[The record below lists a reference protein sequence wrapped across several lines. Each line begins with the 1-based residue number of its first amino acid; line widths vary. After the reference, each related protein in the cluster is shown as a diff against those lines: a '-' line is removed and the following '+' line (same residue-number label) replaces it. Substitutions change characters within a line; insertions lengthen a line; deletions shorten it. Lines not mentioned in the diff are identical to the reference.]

1 MTLRANSNITVLYIF
16 GMEKTH
22 EKTIKRRSQQID
34 MLHGPLLKK
43 LLTFAL
49 PLAASGLLQMLFNSA
64 DVAVIGWFETS
75 AAQAAVNSNGPLI
88 NLLINLFAG
97 LSVGV
102 TVVIA
107 GYIGRSDTDD
117 VHSVVLTAAVVA
129 GVSGVVLLALG
140 MLVAEPLL
148 TLMDTP
154 PEVLALA
161 AQYLRIYFAGM
172 PFIMVYNF
180 GAAILR
186 SVGDT
191 RRPLYVLIGAGVLN
205 VGLNLLFVA
214 LFKMSVAGVATAT
227 LISDAVSAAFVVA
240 FVMRDKML
248 RIRRGS
254 EIRGKY
260 LKKIFAIGIPAG
272 LQGMV
277 FSLSNVIIQATI
289 NGFGEK
295 AMAGSGDAI
304 YFENYMYFF
313 VSAFSQTAVTFMGQN
328 YAAGEFERCKRIF
341 WLNMAASL
349 IISGVLSVVF
359 VAGGRAFIRIY
370 TSDEQAIEYAL
381 LRMRTVLIAGMLT
394 CTYEIAGGALRGIG
408 NSLLPAIITVVGSCV
423 FRIVWIYAVL
433 PHVGGTYTMLVIV
446 YPISWAITGAV
457 MLVTYFAIAA
467 KKLKRPPAP
476 PPDLAENLSETP
488 PLPDGD
494 IVEQTQ
500 AEQASAGACAQ
511 AGDDLA

>member
-1 MTLRANSNITVLYIF
+1 M
-16 GMEKTH
+16 
-22 EKTIKRRSQQID
+22 
-34 MLHGPLLKK
+34 
-43 LLTFAL
+43 
-49 PLAASGLLQMLFNSA
+49 
-64 DVAVIGWFETS
+64 
-75 AAQAAVNSNGPLI
+75 
-88 NLLINLFAG
+88 
-97 LSVGV
+97 
-102 TVVIA
+102 
-107 GYIGRSDTDD
+107 
-117 VHSVVLTAAVVA
+117 
-129 GVSGVVLLALG
+129 
-140 MLVAEPLL
+140 
-148 TLMDTP
+148 
-154 PEVLALA
+154 
-161 AQYLRIYFAGM
+161 
-172 PFIMVYNF
+172 
-180 GAAILR
+180 
-186 SVGDT
+186 
-191 RRPLYVLIGAGVLN
+191 
-205 VGLNLLFVA
+205 
-214 LFKMSVAGVATAT
+214 
-227 LISDAVSAAFVVA
+227 
-240 FVMRDKML
+240 
-248 RIRRGS
+248 
-254 EIRGKY
+254 
-260 LKKIFAIGIPAG
+260 PAG

-457 MLVTYFAIAA
+457 MLVTYFAIGA

-476 PPDLAENLSETP
+476 PPDREGSLPEAP

-500 AEQASAGACAQ
+500 AEQASADACAQ
-511 AGDDLA
+511 AGETLA

>member
-1 MTLRANSNITVLYIF
+1 
-16 GMEKTH
+16 
-22 EKTIKRRSQQID
+22 

-43 LLTFAL
+43 ILLFAL

-107 GYIGRSDTDD
+107 GYIGRNDTDD

-129 GVSGVVLLALG
+129 IVSGVILLALG
-140 MLVAEPLL
+140 MAVAEPLL
-148 TLMDTP
+148 TLMKTP

-227 LISDAVSAAFVVA
+227 LISDALSAAFVVA

-248 RIRRGS
+248 RVRRGS
-254 EIRGKY
+254 KIRGKY
-260 LKKIFAIGIPAG
+260 LKKIFVIGMPAG

-277 FSLSNVIIQATI
+277 FSLSNVIIQTTI

-304 YFENYMYFF
+304 YFENYVYFF

-349 IISGVLSVVF
+349 VISTVMSVVF
-359 VAGGRAFIRIY
+359 VVGGRAFIRIY

-381 LRMRTVLIAGMLT
+381 LRMRTVLTAGMLT

-408 NSLLPAIITVVGSCV
+408 KSLLPAIITVVGSCV

-433 PHVGGTYTMLVIV
+433 PYIGGTYKMLVVV

-457 MLVTYFAIAA
+457 MLVSYFAISA
-467 KKLKRPPAP
+467 KKFKRPPAP
-476 PPDLAENLSETP
+476 PAEGIDPPPET
-488 PLPDGD
+488 D
-494 IVEQTQ
+494 IKQV
-500 AEQASAGACAQ
+500 ADAQ
-511 AGDDLA
+511 

>member
-1 MTLRANSNITVLYIF
+1 
-16 GMEKTH
+16 
-22 EKTIKRRSQQID
+22 
-34 MLHGPLLKK
+34 
-43 LLTFAL
+43 
-49 PLAASGLLQMLFNSA
+49 
-64 DVAVIGWFETS
+64 
-75 AAQAAVNSNGPLI
+75 
-88 NLLINLFAG
+88 
-97 LSVGV
+97 
-102 TVVIA
+102 
-107 GYIGRSDTDD
+107 
-117 VHSVVLTAAVVA
+117 
-129 GVSGVVLLALG
+129 
-140 MLVAEPLL
+140 
-148 TLMDTP
+148 
-154 PEVLALA
+154 
-161 AQYLRIYFAGM
+161 
-172 PFIMVYNF
+172 
-180 GAAILR
+180 
-186 SVGDT
+186 
-191 RRPLYVLIGAGVLN
+191 
-205 VGLNLLFVA
+205 
-214 LFKMSVAGVATAT
+214 
-227 LISDAVSAAFVVA
+227 
-240 FVMRDKML
+240 
-248 RIRRGS
+248 
-254 EIRGKY
+254 
-260 LKKIFAIGIPAG
+260 
-272 LQGMV
+272 
-277 FSLSNVIIQATI
+277 
-289 NGFGEK
+289 
-295 AMAGSGDAI
+295 
-304 YFENYMYFF
+304 
-313 VSAFSQTAVTFMGQN
+313 
-328 YAAGEFERCKRIF
+328 
-341 WLNMAASL
+341 MAASL